1 MKKTTARFYYDYM
14 IAQLKNKN
22 ISRKQAAIYKQAIK
36 NLAWY
41 YGF

>member
-1 MKKTTARFYYDYM
+1 MEKNTAKFYYDYM
-14 IAQLKNKN
+14 IAQLKSKN
-22 ISRKQAAIYKQAIK
+22 ITRKQSAIYKQAIK